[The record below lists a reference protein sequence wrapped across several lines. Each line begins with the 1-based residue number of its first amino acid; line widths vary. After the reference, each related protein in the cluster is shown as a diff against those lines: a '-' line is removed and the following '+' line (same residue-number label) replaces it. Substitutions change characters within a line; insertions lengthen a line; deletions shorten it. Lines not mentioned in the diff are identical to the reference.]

1 MTATPVTGHRLDAV
15 AIPERREEPT
25 PAPNPPGL
33 VRPRSLRGSAR
44 RRGGALRIVGPAL
57 LFAAW
62 WIGTATGRIPPSV
75 LASPSQVWSAF
86 LDLIRDDDLF
96 AQIGVSLGRAIK
108 GVAIGAGIGL
118 LLGVAA
124 GVWTMGERL
133 LDSSMQ
139 MLRTVPF
146 LALVPL
152 IVVWLGIGET
162 PKVLLI
168 ALATTFPMYLNTYN
182 GVRNVDRRVVE
193 AMRSYGLSG
202 FRLIR
207 EVVLPLALPSILT
220 GLRFCLGV
228 SILALLAAEQIN
240 AQQGLGSLLY
250 TAQTYQR
257 VDILMVVIIIYAL
270 LGLSADLIVPRAR
283 AGADAVAS
291 RDRGAMTAPTNALL
305 TATGTAT
312 PAIAVEISN
321 LSKSFGDTQRARRG
335 RLHLRA
341 GEFVALLGAS
351 GSGKTTLLRV
361 LAGLEGSD
369 GGDVWVPP
377 VRTVVFQEPRL
388 VASKRVWA
396 NVVVGLPRVAPRRR
410 PRRGP
415 SPRSAWVTTSTPG
428 RRRCPAVR
436 RNGWHWR
443 ARSCASL
450 RCSCSTSRSA
460 RSTPSLVFACR
471 RWSPTSARA
480 ISRRLCSS
488 PTTST
493 KRSCSLIAWPCSS
506 MAASRSTFP

>member
-1 MTATPVTGHRLDAV
+1 VTATPVTGRRPDHV
-15 AIPERREEPT
+15 ASPEHPARHAEPS

-33 VRPRSLRGSAR
+33 VRPRSLRAAAR
-44 RRGGALRIVGPAL
+44 RRGGALRLVGPAV

-62 WIGTATGRIPPSV
+62 WIGTTTGRIPSSV
-75 LASPSQVWSAF
+75 LASPSQVLTAF
-86 LDLIRDDDLF
+86 QELIRNDDLF

-124 GVWTMGERL
+124 GVWTLGERL

-270 LGLSADLIVPRAR
+270 LGLTADLIVRVLERVMMPWR
-283 AGADAVAS
+283 
-291 RDRGAMTAPTNALL
+291 RG
-305 TATGTAT
+305 
-312 PAIAVEISN
+312 IAV
-321 LSKSFGDTQRARRG
+321 R
-335 RLHLRA
+335 
-341 GEFVALLGAS
+341 
-351 GSGKTTLLRV
+351 
-361 LAGLEGSD
+361 
-369 GGDVWVPP
+369 
-377 VRTVVFQEPRL
+377 
-388 VASKRVWA
+388 
-396 NVVVGLPRVAPRRR
+396 
-410 PRRGP
+410 
-415 SPRSAWVTTSTPG
+415 
-428 RRRCPAVR
+428 
-436 RNGWHWR
+436 
-443 ARSCASL
+443 
-450 RCSCSTSRSA
+450 
-460 RSTPSLVFACR
+460 
-471 RWSPTSARA
+471 
-480 ISRRLCSS
+480 
-488 PTTST
+488 
-493 KRSCSLIAWPCSS
+493 
-506 MAASRSTFP
+506 